1 MILRDYQEAA
11 VKSIFDYFDEGYRGN
26 PLVAMPTGTGKSLV
40 ITEFIKKAFMLYPGQ
55 RFMML
60 THVKELIEQNY
71 KTLNRVWPLAP
82 AGIYS
87 SGLKSFQA
95 HFPITFAGIASVHR
109 DPQLFKKVDLVFID
123 EAHLVSPK
131 SQTMYQRFIKGLKEI
146 NSYIKVI
153 GFTATHYRMGQG
165 LLTESDG
172 LFTDICFD
180 LTYLHAFNWLIDQGY
195 ICNLIPKRTTQE
207 LDITNVQIQNGEY
220 VQSQLQDAVDKQE
233 VTKAALNETIALA
246 NGRNHWLVFA
256 SGINHTIHIADMLN
270 HMGVE
275 ATCVHSKMHG
285 AERDRNILD
294 YKSGRYRAMVN
305 NGILTTG
312 FDFPEMDMIVM
323 LRPTQSP
330 GLWVQML
337 GRGTRPVYEQGYNI
351 ETKDGRL
358 LAQKAGPKK
367 NCLVLDFAGN
377 TRRLGPI
384 NDPVMPKRKGT
395 GGGSA
400 PIKICPE
407 CGTYNHASVLN
418 CINCGAMFLRHVKL
432 EAKASTAELIYT
444 PSTEV
449 PVVEKFRIDRITYDR
464 HKKLRR
470 PDSLRV
476 SYYCGLRMFQEW
488 ICLEHEGYARKKAY
502 DWWRSRSPY
511 PLEDS
516 IPPTI
521 TDAMAKVE
529 FLKIPKFLK
538 VWINKQHP
546 DIMGVEY

>member
-40 ITEFIKKAFMLYPGQ
+40 IAEFIKRAFQLYPGQ
-55 RFMML
+55 RFIML
-60 THVKELIEQNY
+60 THVKELIEQNH
-71 KTLNRVWPLAP
+71 KTLNRMWSTAP
-82 AGIYS
+82 CGIYS
-87 SGLKSFQA
+87 SGLKSFQS
-95 HFPITFAGIASVHR
+95 HFPITFAGIQSVFR
-109 DPQLFKKVDLVFID
+109 DSQLFKKVDLVFID

-131 SQTMYQRFIKGLKEI
+131 GQTMYQKFLKGLKDY
-146 NSYIKVI
+146 NQYVKVI

-180 LTYLHAFNWLIDQGY
+180 LTYLHAFNWLIDQGF
-195 ICNLIPKRTTQE
+195 ICNLIPKRTTKE
-207 LDITNVQIQNGEY
+207 LDVANVQIQNGEY
-220 VQSQLQDAVDKQE
+220 VQSQLQDAVDKE
-233 VTKAALNETIALA
+233 DITKAALNEAIALGE
-246 NGRNHWLVFA
+246 GRDHWLVFA

-270 HMGVE
+270 QMGVQ
-275 ATCVHSKMHG
+275 ATCVHSKMHDK
-285 AERDRNILD
+285 ERDSNILG
-294 YKSGRYRAMVN
+294 YKSGKYRAMVN

-351 ETKDGRL
+351 DSKEGRL
-358 LAQKAGPKK
+358 LAQQAGPKK

-384 NDPVMPKRKGT
+384 NDPVLPKRKGS
-395 GGGSA
+395 GGGIA
-400 PIKICPE
+400 PVKICPE

-418 CINCGAMFLRHVKL
+418 CINCGAMFLRNVKL
-432 EAKASTAELIYT
+432 EPKASTEELIYT
-444 PSTEV
+444 PSVEV

-464 HKKLRR
+464 HKKQGR

-476 SYYCGLRMFQEW
+476 SYYCGLRLFQEW
-488 ICLEHEGYARKKAY
+488 ICLEHQGYARKKAY
-502 DWWRSRSPY
+502 DWWRSRAPY
-511 PLEDS
+511 ANDEY
-516 IPPTI
+516 IPQTI
-521 TDAMAKVE
+521 AEAMEKVE
-529 FLKIPKFLK
+529 YLKIPKFIK
-538 VWINKQHP
+538 VWINKKHP
-546 DIMGVEY
+546 DIMAYEY